1 MTENEGDVPEK
12 QEEEEEEEEKV
23 TKAEEEEE
31 PIIEDV
37 TETTENLP
45 EDKIMDEKKDEGEEE
60 REGRDVIIEKV
71 ITDEDED
78 KIEEKKFPISFFPP
92 DIAEELKVLNEKCIT
107 LNIEIQQIRDEI
119 EDLSEKHDL
128 TEEETQLI
136 KMKQEALLLKLGE
149 LERLTE
155 QSRLTMLKNLEI
167 PYDDSLEP
175 DKIRVMEEIEKIPE
189 EEERDV
195 ETLKI
200 QEKDR
205 FELPRIK
212 YPEDKLPRVIV
223 CGPSEDKFPK
233 IVIADSERKGRG
245 KCFERLTG
253 QLTESLTMQEKLVK
267 ENAQLEGGKYKLE
280 EALLEKDAAIDGLE
294 RKVCGL
300 QAEMR
305 MIVKENKELNS
316 RLATLSQLMTTPT
329 CGYSISPGVNQTSQL
344 TSPSIPTHS
353 YASALPRD
361 DTSCQCKCC
370 SRQPQFADTLS
381 STAGT
386 ACFSPRLTGG
396 GSVTEAP
403 YLEDNSAKNI
413 PPNTEMCTRGV
424 IPGVKTSLPQGTCPA
439 ELEDQL
445 MTYDTSAKQLKQQLG
460 SMECEIR
467 NMQVELANVQRE
479 RQQLEQQ
486 RKLLKCTGP
495 CAPCICPP
503 PVSTCVTPSALRSIS
518 PKGPE
523 RAAPTV
529 QMTAPQAI
537 PPKCT
542 GSCTS
547 APMGTS
553 TQQQFRD
560 LREQYAR
567 LQEDYKNK
575 LCEVSC
581 MRIDAEKM
589 KQDLRDAKEEK
600 ERIEIKMID
609 AQERLKLIEEER
621 GNFEGHKE
629 QLVEQEQ
636 ALMVAKQ
643 RMRETQDELEELRST
658 TQDLSA
664 QLEDYRNKY
673 LQAQQQ
679 VEEQRRQMDLMEMDN
694 ARMNENVTL
703 EIGRV
708 KNQFQEKLAELAP
721 LPDILKQ
728 SQTKL
733 QETQQ
738 MRLIAERNCEDL
750 SRELQGYKDKLQI
763 QQNEMEV
770 LHAQYQTLLGERG
783 QGTGRFEEIEKKC
796 GELRNENER
805 MKNTL
810 TRLEE
815 QKAQLQKRMDEKMH
829 ENTQLLSQ
837 LEQVREE
844 SARQVARTKDRCENL
859 RWSMQR
865 QIAEME
871 RELAQCRATAR
882 AAQRDRDEI
891 RQKMQSQINNL
902 NEAFEQAQGRIRS
915 LQGHVNYL
923 KTSYSNILI
932 GQGETPTSVPT
943 GDAPGLGYDS
953 CDCNY

>member
-1 MTENEGDVPEK
+1 
-12 QEEEEEEEEKV
+12 
-23 TKAEEEEE
+23 
-31 PIIEDV
+31 
-37 TETTENLP
+37 
-45 EDKIMDEKKDEGEEE
+45 
-60 REGRDVIIEKV
+60 
-71 ITDEDED
+71 
-78 KIEEKKFPISFFPP
+78 
-92 DIAEELKVLNEKCIT
+92 
-107 LNIEIQQIRDEI
+107 
-119 EDLSEKHDL
+119 
-128 TEEETQLI
+128 
-136 KMKQEALLLKLGE
+136 
-149 LERLTE
+149 
-155 QSRLTMLKNLEI
+155 MLKNLEI

-529 QMTAPQAI
+529 SPTKVQMTAPQAI

-770 LHAQYQTLLGERG
+770 LHAQYQTLLVVTHYFGGYLGERG

-837 LEQVREE
+837 LEQVGFGHG
-844 SARQVARTKDRCENL
+844 
-859 RWSMQR
+859 
-865 QIAEME
+865 
-871 RELAQCRATAR
+871 
-882 AAQRDRDEI
+882 
-891 RQKMQSQINNL
+891 QKMQSQINNL

>member
-1 MTENEGDVPEK
+1 
-12 QEEEEEEEEKV
+12 
-23 TKAEEEEE
+23 
-31 PIIEDV
+31 
-37 TETTENLP
+37 
-45 EDKIMDEKKDEGEEE
+45 MDSL
-60 REGRDVIIEKV
+60 
-71 ITDEDED
+71 TDEYLISEVKALDER
-78 KIEEKKFPISFFPP
+78 
-92 DIAEELKVLNEKCIT
+92 CII
-107 LNIEIQQIRDEI
+107 LIDEIQQIRDEV
-119 EDLSEKHDL
+119 EELSEKVDL
-128 TEEETQLI
+128 TEEETRLI
-136 KMKQEALLLKLGE
+136 EKKQDALLLKTAE
-149 LERLTE
+149 LDQLTE
-155 QSRLTMLKNLEI
+155 QLRQITIQGI
-167 PYDDSLEP
+167 PDLLYDDSLEL
-175 DKIRVMEEIEKIPE
+175 DKILDVEKIQELFE
-189 EEERDV
+189 EKKIDIEAP
-195 ETLKI
+195 KI

-212 YPEDKLPRVIV
+212 YPEDK
-223 CGPSEDKFPK
+223 
-233 IVIADSERKGRG
+233 
-245 KCFERLTG
+245 
-253 QLTESLTMQEKLVK
+253 
-267 ENAQLEGGKYKLE
+267 YKLE
-280 EALLEKDAAIDGLE
+280 ETLLEKDAAIEGLE
-294 RKVCGL
+294 KKVCGL

-305 MIVKENKELNS
+305 MIVKENKELSS
-316 RLATLSQLMTTPT
+316 RLATLSQLMTSPT
-329 CGYSISPGVNQTSQL
+329 CGSGVNQLPQL
-344 TSPSIPTHS
+344 TSPPTPPRAYVS
-353 YASALPRD
+353 SLPRED
-361 DTSCQCKCC
+361 ASCRCKCC
-370 SRQPQFADTLS
+370 SRQPQFTDILS
-381 STAGT
+381 PTTGT
-386 ACFSPRLTGG
+386 VCFSPRLAGG
-396 GSVTEAP
+396 GSATETP
-403 YLEDNSAKNI
+403 HSKDNDMPQNVEI
-413 PPNTEMCTRGV
+413 CPRGV
-424 IPGVKTSLPQGTCPA
+424 ALTKASPPQGICPA
-439 ELEDQL
+439 ELENKQT
-445 MTYDTSAKQLKQQLG
+445 TYDISAKQLEQQLG
-460 SMECEIR
+460 SMECEVR
-467 NMQVELANVQRE
+467 NMQMELANVQRE

-495 CAPCICPP
+495 CAPCACPP
-503 PVSTCVTPSALRSIS
+503 PPSTCVTPSALRSIS
-518 PKGPE
+518 PIGP
-523 RAAPTV
+523 AAPPM
-529 QMTAPQAI
+529 QMTTPAV

-542 GSCTS
+542 GSCTN
-547 APMGTS
+547 APMGAS
-553 TQQQFRD
+553 NCAQQQLRD

-581 MRIDAEKM
+581 MRTDAEKM

-600 ERIEIKMID
+600 ERMEIKMID
-609 AQERLKLIEEER
+609 AQERLKLFEEER

-643 RMRETQDELEELRST
+643 RMRETQDELEELRSA

-721 LPDILKQ
+721 LPEILKQ

-750 SRELQGYKDKLQI
+750 SRELQGCKDKLQI
-763 QQNEMEV
+763 QQNETEV
-770 LHAQYQTLLGERG
+770 LRTQYQTLLGERG
-783 QGTGRFEEIEKKC
+783 QGTGRFEEMEKKC

-815 QKAQLQKRMDEKMH
+815 QRAQLQKRMDEKMH

-844 SARQVARTKDRCENL
+844 SARQVARTKDRCENI

-891 RQKMQSQINNL
+891 RQKMQGQINNL

-923 KTSYSNILI
+923 KTSYSNIFI
-932 GQGETPTSVPT
+932 GQGETPAGVPA